1 MNARNTA
8 RPDSPPVSAASAA
21 SAPSAPAASAAS
33 SPSAPAAPGAPAVP
47 PAPSAPAST
56 PLPVA
61 PSSSAPA
68 DLRGVRGLP
77 PAKTASYRAVFFD
90 LDGTLLPMEL
100 DEFLGCYFDGIRA
113 FAVRA
118 GFDERAFS
126 AGFSAG
132 VAAMTGHDGSI
143 TNDEA
148 FWGAFCARAGGERA
162 GWEPMFLRYYETEFA
177 SIGDAVEA
185 DPSAARAVRALRT
198 KGYPLVLATMPL
210 FPLVA
215 VEKRLTWAGV
225 DPLGFARV
233 TRYDNSRSAKPSA
246 AYYAEN
252 LAACGLS
259 GADVLMVGN
268 NAVEDL
274 AFRNLGAEVYLATD
288 FLLNPTGAD
297 VSDVA
302 QGTLAAFADWAEE
315 LPACQ
320 NPATGIEQGAVDAAA
335 RAAALAA
342 NLRAERKC

>member
-8 RPDSPPVSAASAA
+8 RPA
-21 SAPSAPAASAAS
+21 
-33 SPSAPAAPGAPAVP
+33 
-47 PAPSAPAST
+47 
-56 PLPVA
+56 
-61 PSSSAPA
+61 
-68 DLRGVRGLP
+68 LRGIQILP
-77 PAKTASYRAVFFD
+77 PAETVSYRAVFFD

-100 DEFLGCYFDGIRA
+100 DEFLGRYFDGIRA
-113 FAVRA
+113 FAARE

-126 AGFSAG
+126 AGLFAG

-148 FWGAFCARAGGERA
+148 FWDAFCASAGGERA
-162 GWEPMFLRYYETEFA
+162 GWEPTFLRYYGTEFA

-185 DPSAARAVRALRT
+185 DPAAARAIRALRA

-210 FPLVA
+210 FPLEA
-215 VEKRLTWAGV
+215 VEKRLAWAGV
-225 DPLGFARV
+225 DPLDFARV
-233 TRYDNSRSAKPSA
+233 TRYDNSRAAKPSA

-259 GADVLMVGN
+259 GTDVLMVGN
-268 NAVEDL
+268 NTVDDL

-315 LPACQ
+315 LPACR
-320 NPATGIEQGAVDAAA
+320 NPATGIERGAIDATA

-342 NLRAERKC
+342 NLRAERKH

>member
-8 RPDSPPVSAASAA
+8 RP
-21 SAPSAPAASAAS
+21 AP
-33 SPSAPAAPGAPAVP
+33 
-47 PAPSAPAST
+47 
-56 PLPVA
+56 
-61 PSSSAPA
+61 
-68 DLRGVRGLP
+68 RGIQILP
-77 PAKTASYRAVFFD
+77 PAETVSYRAVFFD

-100 DEFLGCYFDGIRA
+100 DEFLGRYFDGIRA
-113 FAVRA
+113 FAARE

-126 AGFSAG
+126 AGLFAG
-132 VAAMTGHDGSI
+132 VTAMTGHDGSI

-148 FWGAFCARAGGERA
+148 FWDAFCASAGGERA
-162 GWEPMFLRYYETEFA
+162 GWESTFLRYYDTEFA

-185 DPSAARAVRALRT
+185 DPAAARAIRALRA

-210 FPLVA
+210 FPLEA
-215 VEKRLTWAGV
+215 VEKRLAWAGV
-225 DPLGFARV
+225 DPLDFARI
-233 TRYDNSRSAKPSA
+233 TRYDNSRAAKPSA

-259 GADVLMVGN
+259 GTDVLMVGN
-268 NAVEDL
+268 NTVDDL

-315 LPACQ
+315 LPACR
-320 NPATGIEQGAVDAAA
+320 NPATGIERGAIDATA

-342 NLRAERKC
+342 NLRAERKH